1 MVIYIDLYIFLIS
14 TGETSG
20 DNLAEWAQLVP
31 HIQPF
36 TPLEIRTLEI
46 HTPEIHTPE
55 IHTLEIQTL
64 EIHTLDIRTLIR
76 TPQSSKTL
84 ILSCANNTEN

>member
-20 DNLAEWAQLVP
+20 DNLAEWVQLVP

-46 HTPEIHTPE
+46 HTPEIHT
-55 IHTLEIQTL
+55 LEIKTL

-84 ILSCANNTEN
+84 ILLCANNTEN

>member
-20 DNLAEWAQLVP
+20 DNLAEWVQLVP

-36 TPLEIRTLEI
+36 TPLEIHTL
-46 HTPEIHTPE
+46 E

-84 ILSCANNTEN
+84 ILLCANNTEN

>member
-1 MVIYIDLYIFLIS
+1 M
-14 TGETSG
+14 
-20 DNLAEWAQLVP
+20 AEWVQLVP

-64 EIHTLDIRTLIR
+64 EIHTLDVRTLIR
-76 TPQSSKTL
+76 TPNPPK
-84 ILSCANNTEN
+84 LSFYHVLTIQKIDIYITAQ

>member
-20 DNLAEWAQLVP
+20 DNLAEWVQLVP

-46 HTPEIHTPE
+46 HT
-55 IHTLEIQTL
+55 LKIQTL

-76 TPQSSKTL
+76 TPQSSKTF
-84 ILSCANNTEN
+84 ILSGANNTEN

>member
-20 DNLAEWAQLVP
+20 DNLAEWVQLVP

-36 TPLEIRTLEI
+36 TPPEIRTLEM
-46 HTPEIHTPE
+46 
-55 IHTLEIQTL
+55 HTLEIQTL